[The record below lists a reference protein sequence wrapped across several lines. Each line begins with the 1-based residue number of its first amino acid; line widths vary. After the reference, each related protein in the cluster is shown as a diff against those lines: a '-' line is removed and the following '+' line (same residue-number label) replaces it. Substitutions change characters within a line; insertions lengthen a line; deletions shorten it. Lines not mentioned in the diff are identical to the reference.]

1 MSFIATEQDPIG
13 SIQHSIGLTPP
24 PSASSRMA
32 ALRRGESKRP
42 TGAKSDAEGQSRGRF
57 SSSPGLLFV
66 VQKHQ
71 GRSLHYDFRLEEHG
85 VLKSWAVPKGPS
97 LDPVVKRLAVAV
109 EDHPLEYADF
119 EGNIPEGQYG
129 AGPVMVW
136 DRGPYTP
143 ESSDHAAASLENGE
157 LKFVLHGK
165 KLHGSWV
172 LIHTR
177 NNHWLL
183 IKQRDAYAS
192 SEDVTR
198 LKPRSVLSGRTLS
211 EIATMGEA
219 RRTSNGPGEGE
230 DIQTKQAHQ
239 RRQK

>member
-1 MSFIATEQDPIG
+1 
-13 SIQHSIGLTPP
+13 
-24 PSASSRMA
+24 
-32 ALRRGESKRP
+32 
-42 TGAKSDAEGQSRGRF
+42 
-57 SSSPGLLFV
+57 
-66 VQKHQ
+66 
-71 GRSLHYDFRLEEHG
+71 
-85 VLKSWAVPKGPS
+85 
-97 LDPVVKRLAVAV
+97 
-109 EDHPLEYADF
+109 
-119 EGNIPEGQYG
+119 
-129 AGPVMVW
+129 MVW

-219 RRTSNGPGEGE
+219 RRTSNDPGEGE

>member
-1 MSFIATEQDPIG
+1 MSLIVTEQDQIG
-13 SIQHSIGLTPP
+13 SIQHSIGLPHP
-24 PSASSRMA
+24 PSASSRIA
-32 ALRRGESKRP
+32 ASRQGESKRS
-42 TGAKSDAEGQSRGRF
+42 ASVKRDAEGQRKGRF

-143 ESSDHAAASLENGE
+143 EEFGSCCSKPGKRRIEVRFAWQEASRFVGAHSHAEQPLAP
-157 LKFVLHGK
+157 H
-165 KLHGSWV
+165 
-172 LIHTR
+172 
-177 NNHWLL
+177 
-183 IKQRDAYAS
+183 Q
-192 SEDVTR
+192 
-198 LKPRSVLSGRTLS
+198 
-211 EIATMGEA
+211 AT
-219 RRTSNGPGEGE
+219 
-230 DIQTKQAHQ
+230 
-239 RRQK
+239 